1 MYLIHND
8 RRLFSIFCIYYS
20 INFFLLNCIALSVR
34 EICWENCSIYVFL
47 EIGLVLCKLAT
58 LYGQQRNN
66 ETTNNKTHCSTL
78 KITVLKIRAI
88 QFRNSNKNATDFIYI
103 FNLFTSNILITFT
116 LTSDV
121 KIPLRFVNKFC

>member
-1 MYLIHND
+1 MLGKLFDLCVFGD
-8 RRLFSIFCIYYS
+8 RVGTFQ
-20 INFFLLNCIALSVR
+20 
-34 EICWENCSIYVFL
+34 
-47 EIGLVLCKLAT
+47 IGNT
-58 LYGQQRNN
+58 IYGQQRNN